1 MNRFLFPALVIASA
15 TIAASADAAV
25 IRVPSAS
32 FVAGAGVITF
42 DGSGTNPTYNP
53 SDYGGGAGSPVVMT
67 GGWFMGQSLSLTPG
81 VDCPGGAP
89 SACVIGSITGPLTL
103 DPLSPN
109 VFITGDGANPTSP
122 VLSGTPTFNGPISVW
137 FDIDQYGVGFDGGF
151 FNAVGSTGIR
161 AFDRA
166 GNILGT
172 VSNND
177 LGIEFLG
184 LVTDNGLAQIAGVQ
198 LTLTGAEP
206 AGFAIDNLRF
216 GRVGQV
222 VVPGAIPE
230 PATWLQMIAG
240 FGLVG
245 AAMRHRRR
253 AAAAS

>member
-1 MNRFLFPALVIASA
+1 MKHLLSSAMALTVAMTAVSA
-15 TIAASADAAV
+15 EAAV

-42 DGSGTNPTYNP
+42 DGSGTNPSYNP
-53 SDYGGGAGSPVVMT
+53 SDYGGGVGSPVVQT
-67 GGWFMGQSLSLTPG
+67 GGWFLGQSLSATPG
-81 VDCPGGAP
+81 VDCPGGAAT
-89 SACVIGSITGPLTL
+89 ACVVGSITGPLTL
-103 DPLSPN
+103 DPLSPD
-109 VFITGDGANPTSP
+109 VFITGDGSNPTSP

-137 FDIDQYGVGFDGGF
+137 FDTDQFGVGFDGGF
-151 FNAVGSTGIR
+151 FNAAGSTGIR

-172 VSNND
+172 VSNMG

-230 PATWLQMIAG
+230 PATWMQLIAG

-245 AAMRHRRR
+245 AALRLRRR
-253 AAAAS
+253 STVAA